1 MCDDIIELSDRG
13 FQVMLDLLNQMQTLT
28 ADDYNAKDISMDLDV
43 RPDIIET
50 IDPEKLGVMSKEEKR
65 ELFMRS
71 RGNMRI
77 DSDAIES
84 LRERSTL

>member
-1 MCDDIIELSDRG
+1 M
-13 FQVMLDLLNQMQTLT
+13 QDLPDQMQALKV
-28 ADDYNAKDISMDLDV
+28 DDFNAKETFMDLDV
-43 RPDIIET
+43 KPDIIEI

-84 LRERSTL
+84 LRERSTI

>member
-1 MCDDIIELSDRG
+1 
-13 FQVMLDLLNQMQTLT
+13 MLDLLNQMQTLT